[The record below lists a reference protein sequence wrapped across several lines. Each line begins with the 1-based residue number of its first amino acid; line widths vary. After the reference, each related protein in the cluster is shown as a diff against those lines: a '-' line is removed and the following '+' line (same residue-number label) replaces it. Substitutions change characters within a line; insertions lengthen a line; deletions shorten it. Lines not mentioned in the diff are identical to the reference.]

1 LNGLENISANDG
13 WAIALMGVS
22 IVFIGL
28 ILLSLCIS
36 QLHKI
41 IDFWENIGKD
51 KDIHRKKYITPPRES
66 TAFQAPVLDE
76 ESETIRQYKVLV
88 DRLEQPFSLTD
99 LLEFAER
106 VGLYNPHSTINYLLE
121 KKIIIPDKN
130 GYFIWT
136 RQ

>member
-1 LNGLENISANDG
+1 
-13 WAIALMGVS
+13 MGVS

-51 KDIHRKKYITPPRES
+51 QDTHRKKYITPPRES
-66 TAFQAPVLDE
+66 SAFQTPVLDE
-76 ESETIRQYKVLV
+76 DSETIRQYKVLV
-88 DRLEQPFSLTD
+88 DRLEQPYSLPD

-136 RQ
+136 R